1 MNEMDPAGP
10 AVTVD
15 TLRLAAAELRD
26 MGPRLRL
33 SAREITAES
42 WGNLGGRFREVM
54 NAAAMASENIGA
66 DVADLA
72 EAYRAHHGVDQPS
85 VLRRPLTHLTE
96 DGE

>member
-1 MNEMDPAGP
+1 MNETHPADP

-15 TLRLAAAELRD
+15 TLRLAAAELRV
-26 MGPRLRL
+26 MGPHLRL
-33 SAREITAES
+33 SAPEITAES

-54 NAAAMASENIGA
+54 NAAAMASANIGV
-66 DVADLA
+66 DTSELA
-72 EAYRAHHGVDQPS
+72 EDYRVQCGVDQPS